1 MKIFKTASLVFFI
14 SVLSACGSK
23 TDKQDEDEVEVDV
36 NIGRVDVNKL
46 NMTNLLAEIKKREEA
61 FKTEKTV
68 NNRNAFLL
76 MEAYVAFSERF
87 NNRENADEYL
97 FKAGEVAMSQEMT
110 VEAIR
115 YLTRL
120 YDEFP
125 RYEKRAYGLFL
136 LGFVQE
142 NYSGNLDEAKRVYEL
157 FLVEFPDHEM
167 ADDAK
172 ASIRNLGKSPE
183 QIIREFEI
191 KDSITNA
198 EKEAA

>member
-1 MKIFKTASLVFFI
+1 MKIFKIVSFALFL
-14 SVLSACGSK
+14 SVLASCGAGEA
-23 TDKQDEDEVEVDV
+23 KQEDASVDESTAK
-36 NIGRVDVNKL
+36 VDVNKL
-46 NMTNLLAEIKKREEA
+46 NLNNLLAEIEKREKVLQSSETLKKEDA
-61 FKTEKTV
+61 V
-68 NNRNAFLL
+68 LL

-87 NNRENADEYL
+87 TNRENADEYL
-97 FKAGEVAMSQEMT
+97 FKAGEIAMGQEMT
-110 VEAIR
+110 VASIR

-157 FLVEFPDHEM
+157 FLTEFPNHEM

-172 ASIRNLGKSPE
+172 ASIKNLGKSPE
-183 QIIREFEI
+183 EIIREFERM
-191 KDSITNA
+191 DSIANA
-198 EKEAA
+198 QKKGA